1 MKPDHEAVGRAQLSY
16 AACAAPMKAAST
28 IDRVIFLVMVGG
40 ATMGAEKINKER

>member
-28 IDRVIFLVMVGG
+28 ITRIIFLVMVG
-40 ATMGAEKINKER
+40 ATMGAERINEER